1 MGESSSGRV
10 KTRAATALSLKPRLP
25 CCQLLRKLWA
35 CRREAVIEYERYFC
49 PIKADTFFYKDGH
62 DRTSLVVQWLR
73 LCVPSAGTQVQS
85 LVRQLDPNVAIKVKD
100 STCHNYDPARQI
112 NKHLKM
118 FMTIMPNP
126 Y

>member
-25 CCQLLRKLWA
+25 CCQLLQKLWA

-62 DRTSLVVQWLR
+62 DRTSLVVQWLE
-73 LCVPSAGTQVQS
+73 LHIPSAGS
-85 LVRQLDPNVAIKVKD
+85 
-100 STCHNYDPARQI
+100 SGS
-112 NKHLKM
+112 
-118 FMTIMPNP
+118 MPGQRTKTLQALWCGQKIEK
-126 Y
+126 